1 MQQIII
7 ILSKITTGVR
17 KGFKRRTKCN
27 PCTYLI
33 LRGKVSKHRGF
44 NWQNCFNVRP
54 VLSSP
59 SLQQFQTSPNLSC
72 THECF
77 ICPRLGFCLILFIFS
92 QTVELLLGKKAP
104 GRRMFCN
111 FKEKRLHK
119 FEKQFFFQGMGF
131 DKGFSSLR
139 KQVGAGRHRP
149 KPTVLLG
156 QGGCLQLMH
165 SEEAQGHLGLLPRYS
180 QAHS

>member
-72 THECF
+72 THKCF

-92 QTVELLLGKKAP
+92 QMVELFLGKKAP

-119 FEKQFFFQGMGF
+119 FEKQFFFRVWALIRDSALWGSRLELAGTDQNPQCSWG
-131 DKGFSSLR
+131 KEAACSSCTLR
-139 KQVGAGRHRP
+139 K
-149 KPTVLLG
+149 
-156 QGGCLQLMH
+156 
-165 SEEAQGHLGLLPRYS
+165 PR
-180 QAHS
+180 AT